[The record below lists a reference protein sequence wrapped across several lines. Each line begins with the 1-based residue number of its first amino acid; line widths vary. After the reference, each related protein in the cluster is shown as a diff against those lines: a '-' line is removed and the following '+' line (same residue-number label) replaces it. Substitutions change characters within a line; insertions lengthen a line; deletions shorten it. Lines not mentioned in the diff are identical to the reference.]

1 MSDDGVLGFFMGS
14 HRLNTMIE
22 KFDLMVFQS
31 RNGKGMEEQGIDA
44 EANGT
49 RKTVVSILDIVNDS
63 HSVNTIYISQPS
75 ST

>member
-1 MSDDGVLGFFMGS
+1 MSENGVLGFSMGS

-31 RNGKGMEEQGIDA
+31 RNGEGMEEQGIDA

-49 RKTVVSILDIVNDS
+49 GKTVVSILDIVNDS
-63 HSVNTIYISQPS
+63 HSVNTIYIRQLSF
-75 ST
+75 T